1 MTRLALLSVAALAG
15 CSVDQ
20 PPAEAF
26 SQCRDRALVVDAV
39 AWEADGFDKVV
50 TGTTPDDGPCG
61 ALTADA
67 ATSFYAAGGRYA
79 LYFGSDGLGVGDTVH
94 VSVSGLS
101 MTHGGFVQPIVAVR
115 DVAGSE
121 GIYEAMACTVRA
133 LGSAAP

>member
-1 MTRLALLSVAALAG
+1 MTRLALLSVAVLAG

-26 SQCRDRALVVDAV
+26 SQCSDRALVVDAV

-50 TGTTPDDGPCG
+50 TGTTPDDGPGG

-79 LYFGSDGLGVGDTVH
+79 LYFGSGGLGVGDTV
-94 VSVSGLS
+94 
-101 MTHGGFVQPIVAVR
+101 
-115 DVAGSE
+115 
-121 GIYEAMACTVRA
+121 RA
-133 LGSAAP
+133 LGLAAP